1 MLLWQLNGPLRI
13 AFQVHI
19 GRIALQACQCKHLVH
34 HLEDQH
40 ILPEGEAF
48 GHGRFYMVKTSKNK
62 STKKSAG
69 YLVSLQPGCQL
80 MK

>member
-1 MLLWQLNGPLRI
+1 MRVTTKG
-13 AFQVHI
+13 QVTI
-19 GRIALQACQCKHLVH
+19 PGRVREILGIVPETDIDF
-34 HLEDQH
+34 LEDN
-40 ILPEGEAF
+40 
-48 GHGRFYMVKTSKNK
+48 GRFYMVKTSKNK